1 MQILVGIKQI
11 LDPEISASDFKV
23 DPATNKPVPGKAKL
37 VMDSYSEYALEV
49 ALQFKE
55 KNPGTKIAAVC
66 VGDKPADEVLR
77 RALALQVD
85 EAIRVWDS
93 NWDELD
99 AHALAQILG
108 KVAARIGGAD
118 LVLVGRQSGDV
129 ERGLVGPMLAE
140 ELKAAC
146 ITVANR
152 VEASGDNK
160 VTVRREA
167 DGGFLKVESRL
178 PAVVAITNDDSNVL
192 RLPKVKDIMMA
203 SRKPITALGAADLG
217 LHAAALAPRLQLRS
231 LFVPQLTG
239 QCELVAGESGS
250 DQAAGLTKRLR
261 ELKVV

>member
-11 LDPEISASDFKV
+11 LDPEIPASEFKV
-23 DPATNKPVPGKAKL
+23 DPATNKPVPGRAKF

-55 KNPGTKIAAVC
+55 KNPGTKIVAVC

-77 RALALQVD
+77 KALALQVD
-85 EAIRVWDS
+85 EVVRVWEDG
-93 NWDELD
+93 WDDLD

-108 KVAARIGGAD
+108 RVAERIGGAD
-118 LVLVGRQSGDV
+118 LALVGRQSGDA

-146 ITVANR
+146 ITLATR
-152 VEASGDNK
+152 VEAGGDNQI
-160 VTVRREA
+160 TVRREA
-167 DGGFLKVESRL
+167 GGGFVKVEIRL
-178 PAVVAITNDDSNVL
+178 PAVVTVTNDDSNVL

-203 SRKPITALGAADLG
+203 SRKPITVLRAADLG
-217 LHAAALAPRLQLRS
+217 LDPGALAPRLRLRS
-231 LFVPQLTG
+231 LFVPELAG
-239 QCELVAGESGS
+239 DCELVEGESGS
-250 DQAAGLTKRLR
+250 EQAAGLARRLR